1 MSRKKD
7 LGLVDGVASL
17 KPLLG
22 VGVQGLGFRA
32 ERNVHANS
40 MQHLISTIMLRVLGF
55 RV

>member
-1 MSRKKD
+1 VSRKKD

-17 KPLLG
+17 KPPLG

-32 ERNVHANS
+32 ERNGHADS
-40 MQHLISTIMLRVLGF
+40 MQHLISAIMFRVLGF